1 MIILYNLNMFNHS
14 RLNFFS
20 KPLRL
25 PALMRLLYTGPPS
38 SDGTA
43 SDTSAAVGGDAGAA
57 DNGRFR
63 FALFASAAPSTAAAC
78 VAEILRYTIR
88 YPPLSV
94 VRNIAFRVSSFSA
107 VVTCEP
113 MSPLT

>member
-1 MIILYNLNMFNHS
+1 MIILVYNLNMFNHS

-38 SDGTA
+38 SDGAA
-43 SDTSAAVGGDAGAA
+43 SDTSAAVGDAGAA

-88 YPPLSV
+88 
-94 VRNIAFRVSSFSA
+94 
-107 VVTCEP
+107 
-113 MSPLT
+113 